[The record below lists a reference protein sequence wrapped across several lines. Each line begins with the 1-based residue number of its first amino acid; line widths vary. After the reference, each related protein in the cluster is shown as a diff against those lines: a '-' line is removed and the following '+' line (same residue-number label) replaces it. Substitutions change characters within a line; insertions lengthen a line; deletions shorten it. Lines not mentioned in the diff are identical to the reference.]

1 MTRKKI
7 SFDAKEQNA
16 TKIAEFILATEGI
29 ASHNMFFLD
38 ETSTDKRT
46 YTRPYGRALI
56 GRRARGF
63 RVFVRGQRYS
73 SSGTYSIN
81 TVLKVSV
88 ARHVSVPLFH
98 SLK

>member
-1 MTRKKI
+1 MFALRTDSQRLKVTRKKI

-29 ASHNMFFLD
+29 ASNNMFFLD

-73 SSGTYSIN
+73 SSG
-81 TVLKVSV
+81 
-88 ARHVSVPLFH
+88 AF
-98 SLK
+98 